1 MAYSKKLIGSV
12 RLSWS
17 KALVRVSLVAMTAAL
32 LASCSGGVSTG
43 TAGNLDTSFGV
54 GNSDGT
60 PDGFVSLSLGDGDDQ
75 SESVAVQSDG
85 KIVLLGTSTS
95 GDGSENIILARLNT
109 NGSLDTSFGAGNSD
123 GTPDGFVSLSL
134 GDGDDSG
141 QSVAVQADGKI
152 VVLGTSTSGDGSEN
166 MVVARLNANGSLD
179 TAFGADG
186 SSDGTPDG
194 FVSLSLGDGDDSADA
209 LALQSDGKIVVA
221 GTTTSVDAGS
231 TNIVVARLTSSGG
244 LDTAFGA
251 SSDGTP
257 DGFVNISLGDGD
269 DEAQAVGVQSNGKI
283 VVVGNSNSV
292 GDGSSNIAVARLNA
306 DGSLDTSFGTGTS
319 DGTPDGIVNLSLG
332 DGNDESDTLAIQAD
346 GKILVGGTTT
356 SLVASVTSAN
366 IAVARLNANGS
377 LDTSFGAGTS
387 DGSIDGVVTL
397 SLGDGEDSGQSVA
410 VQSDGKIVVLGTSTS
425 LEDSENIIVARL
437 NTNGSLDTSFG
448 AGSTDDTPSGYVNL
462 SLGDGDDA
470 ADGLALQANGKIVV
484 AGTSTSVEGSE
495 NMIVARLLGN

>member
-1 MAYSKKLIGSV
+1 MAYSRKSLGSV
-12 RLSWS
+12 QLSWS
-17 KALVRVSLVAMTAAL
+17 KALVRLSLVAMTAAL

-54 GNSDGT
+54 GSDGT
-60 PDGFVSLSLGDGDDQ
+60 PDGFVSLSLGNGDDQ
-75 SESVAVQSDG
+75 TESVAVQSDG
-85 KIVLLGTSTS
+85 KVVVLGTSTS
-95 GDGSENIILARLNT
+95 VEGSENMIVARLNT
-109 NGSLDTSFGAGNSD
+109 NGSLDTSFGVGSD

-152 VVLGTSTSGDGSEN
+152 VVLGTSTSVEGSEN
-166 MVVARLNANGSLD
+166 MIVARLNANGSLD
-179 TAFGADG
+179 TTFGVG
-186 SSDGTPDG
+186 SDGTPDG

-209 LALQSDGKIVVA
+209 LTLQADGKIVVA

-231 TNIVVARLTSSGG
+231 TNIVVARLTTSGG
-244 LDTAFGA
+244 LDATFGA
-251 SSDGTP
+251 GNSDGTP

-269 DEAQAVGVQSNGKI
+269 DEAQALGVQSNGKI

-292 GDGSSNIAVARLNA
+292 GDGSSNIALARLNA
-306 DGSLDTSFGTGTS
+306 DGSLDTSFGAGNS

-332 DGNDESDTLAIQAD
+332 DGDDESDTLAIQAD

-356 SLVASVTSAN
+356 SYVASITSAN

-377 LDTSFGAGTS
+377 LDTTFGAGTS

-410 VQSDGKIVVLGTSTS
+410 VQADGKIVVLGTSTS
-425 LEDSENIIVARL
+425 LEGSENIIVARL
-437 NTNGSLDTSFG
+437 NSNGSLDTSFG

-470 ADGLALQANGKIVV
+470 ADGLALQTNGKIVV
-484 AGTSTSVEGSE
+484 AGTSTSIEGSE